1 LPHPLVVALGLRRYR
16 VERPFGH
23 WQESVG
29 RVSGVAHSRRGV
41 HVLLREDPLHDTG
54 GPRVLTLDDETG
66 APLAAWGADMIADA
80 HLLAA
85 YGERLYI
92 VDRDAHQVIVT
103 TLDGE
108 LRFRLGECNR
118 PLAPFNH
125 PTDVAV
131 APDGTVYVS
140 DGYAGASVHRFAPDG
155 APLARWGCWGTGPG
169 EFVNPHAI
177 WVMRDGRVVVADRE
191 NGRLQVFDPEGA
203 LLTIWTGFV
212 RPADIWGDAEDRLY
226 VIDAVPTLTLLAPD
240 GALIGRCRPV
250 LNGAHGIWGDDTGR
264 LYLAE
269 GNPSRL
275 TRLVPILGEA
285 QT

>member
-1 LPHPLVVALGLRRYR
+1 MLHPLVVALGSQRYR

-23 WQESVG
+23 WREGAG
-29 RVSGVAHSRRGV
+29 RVTGVAHGRAGL
-41 HVLLREDPLHDTG
+41 HVLLREDPLHETG

-66 APLAAWGADMIADA
+66 EPLAAWGADLIADA
-80 HLLAA
+80 HLLAVQ
-85 YGERLYI
+85 GEHLYI

-108 LRFRLGECNR
+108 VRFRLGARHR

-131 APDGTVYVS
+131 AGDGTIYVS
-140 DGYAGASVHRFAPDG
+140 DGYAGASVHRFSRDG
-155 APLARWGCWGTGPG
+155 APIGRWGGWGTGPG

-191 NGRLQVFDPEGA
+191 NGRLQVFDAAGA
-203 LLTIWTGFV
+203 LLAIWPGFF
-212 RPADIWGDAEDRLY
+212 RPADIWGDAQDRLY
-226 VIDAVPTLTLLAPD
+226 VVDGVPTLTLLAPD

-250 LNGAHGIWGDDTGR
+250 LNGAHGISGDDTGR

-269 GNPSRL
+269 GNPSRV
-275 TRLVPILGEA
+275 TRLVPIIAEA
-285 QT
+285 DE